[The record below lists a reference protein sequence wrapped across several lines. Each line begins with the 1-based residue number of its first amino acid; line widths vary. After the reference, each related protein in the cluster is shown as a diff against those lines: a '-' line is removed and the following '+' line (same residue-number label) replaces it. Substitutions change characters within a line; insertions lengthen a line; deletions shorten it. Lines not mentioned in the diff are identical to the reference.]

1 MEPVKDTYRG
11 GDDLINMYS
20 IYGIKMTQSSK
31 P

>member
-20 IYGIKMTQSSK
+20 IYGIKMT
-31 P
+31 